1 MAFPYFQQASR
12 RRGKARMAPVH
23 VHAQT
28 RPARSS
34 AEKKHRR
41 SRGVALIIALVSITL
56 LTVVATEFAYNTRVD
71 LQLAANQRDEVR
83 AYYMARSGLS
93 LGRLLLR
100 FQRQVDQTPIP
111 NPASLLSGLMGGAL
125 GGGATGA
132 AGAAAFQPQSLNLQL
147 WKLARVDCHMLKGLV
162 KSDGAQSEDGRPVE
176 TEAVQVDPNF
186 QMDGEDGDNAGA
198 ATQMAA
204 QMQRRSFGGFEGCF
218 LATISD
224 EEEKLNVMR
233 LNTGGAESQ
242 ATAARMLDMFSDKRF
257 EFLWQQDDANKVR
270 STPRDTI
277 LALKDWSDEDQTQST
292 LNEKDPTNPFV
303 AGFADEGSAYSRYEP
318 RYEVKNAR
326 FDSLDELYRV
336 HGVNDRFMA
345 AFRDRLTVYPDIN
358 SKPNVNT
365 DDPIMLG
372 LAIMS
377 AADPNRPDPRLT
389 DPVFLN
395 ELISRIRA
403 ARMFNFF
410 GMSVADFVNVV
421 EQAGIAVNPLI
432 KGNVQQNRYLGDK
445 SKTFTIKS
453 VGEAGSVQKTL
464 TAVIRLDDGLGK
476 LVYYREE

>member
-12 RRGKARMAPVH
+12 RRGKAR
-23 VHAQT
+23 T
-28 RPARSS
+28 ARSQAAPRS
-34 AEKKHRR
+34 PAERRHRR

-56 LTVVATEFAYNTRVD
+56 LTVVATEFAYNSRVD

-93 LGRLLLR
+93 LGRLLPR
-100 FQRQVDQTPIP
+100 FQKQVDQTPIP
-111 NPASLLSGLMGGAL
+111 NPASILGGLMGGL
-125 GGGATGA
+125 GGGTGA
-132 AGAAAFQPQSLNLQL
+132 AGANTFQPQSLNLQL

-162 KSDGAQSEDGRPVE
+162 RSDGAEDASGRPVE
-176 TEAVQVDPNF
+176 TEPVAVDPKF
-186 QMDGEDGDNAGA
+186 QMDGEDGENAGA

-233 LNTGGAESQ
+233 LNTGGAEAQ
-242 ATAARMLDMFSDKRF
+242 ATAARMVDMFSDKRF
-257 EFLWQQDDANKVR
+257 EFLWQQDDANHVR
-270 STPRDTI
+270 ATPLDTVI
-277 LALKDWSDEDQTQST
+277 ALKDWADDDTTQST
-292 LNEKDPTNPFV
+292 LNPQDPTNPFV
-303 AGFADEGSAYSRYEP
+303 AGFADEGSPYSRYEP
-318 RYEVKNAR
+318 RYDVKNAR

-358 SKPNVNT
+358 SKPNINT

-377 AADPNRPDPRLT
+377 AADPNHPDPRLT

-395 ELISRIRA
+395 ELITRIRS

-410 GMSVADFVNVV
+410 GMSVADFLNVV

>member
-1 MAFPYFQQASR
+1 MALPYFQQAFR
-12 RRGKARMAPVH
+12 RRGKARGPVPAAAPLS
-23 VHAQT
+23 
-28 RPARSS
+28 PAAR
-34 AEKKHRR
+34 KHKR

-56 LTVVATEFAYNTRVD
+56 LTVVATEFAYNSRVD

-100 FQRQVDQTPIP
+100 FQKQVDATPIP

-125 GGGATGA
+125 GG
-132 AGAAAFQPQSLNLQL
+132 AGAGAGGANAFQPQSLNLQL

-162 KSDGAQSEDGRPVE
+162 KSDGAEGEDGRPVE
-176 TEAVQVDPNF
+176 TDPVQVDPNF
-186 QMDGEDGDNAGA
+186 QMEGEEGAEGGGA

-233 LNTGGAESQ
+233 LNTGGAEAQ
-242 ATAARMLDMFSDKRF
+242 ATAARMLDMFADKRF

-270 STPRDTI
+270 STPKDTVI
-277 LALKDWSDEDQTQST
+277 ALKDWSDEDAAQSN
-292 LNEKDPTNPFV
+292 LNERDPTNPFIT
-303 AGFADEGSAYSRYEP
+303 GFADEGSPYSRYEP
-318 RYEVKNAR
+318 RYDVKNAR

-410 GMSVADFVNVV
+410 GMSVADFVGVV

>member
-1 MAFPYFQQASR
+1 MALPYFQQASR
-12 RRGKARMAPVH
+12 RRGKARAPV
-23 VHAQT
+23 T
-28 RPARSS
+28 PGKRD
-34 AEKKHRR
+34 RR
-41 SRGVALIIALVSITL
+41 SRGVALIVAIVSIAL

-83 AYYMARSGLS
+83 AYYMARSGIS

-100 FQRQVDQTPIP
+100 FQKQVDQTPIP
-111 NPASLLSGLMGGAL
+111 NPASMLGALGAAL
-125 GGGATGA
+125 GGGGGQ
-132 AGAAAFQPQSLNLQL
+132 AGAQNFQPQSLNIQL

-162 KSDGAQSEDGRPVE
+162 KSDGAQDSDGKPVE
-176 TEAVQVDPNF
+176 TDPVAVDSNF
-186 QMDGEDGDNAGA
+186 RMDDGDDSEGA
-198 ATQMAA
+198 AAQMAA
-204 QMQRRSFGGFEGCF
+204 QVPRRSFGGFEGCF

-233 LNTGGAESQ
+233 LNTGGAEAQ
-242 ATAARMLDMFSDKRF
+242 ATAARMLDMFADKRF
-257 EFLWQQDDANKVR
+257 EFLWQQDDANRVR
-270 STPRDTI
+270 STPLDTVI
-277 LALKDWSDEDQTQST
+277 ALKDWSDEDATQST
-292 LNEKDPTNPFV
+292 LNPKDPTNPFV
-303 AGFADEGSAYSRYEP
+303 SGFADEGSPYSRYEP
-318 RYEVKNAR
+318 RYDVKNAR

-358 SKPNVNT
+358 SKPNINT

-395 ELISRIRA
+395 ELITRIRA
-403 ARMFNFF
+403 ARMFSFF
-410 GMSVADFVNVV
+410 GMSVTDFVNLV
-421 EQAGIAVNPLI
+421 EQSGVAVNPLI

>member
-12 RRGKARMAPVH
+12 RRGKARTAAPQ
-23 VHAQT
+23 A
-28 RPARSS
+28 PAPRRSP
-34 AEKKHRR
+34 AERKHRR

-56 LTVVATEFAYNTRVD
+56 LTVVATEFAYNSRVD

-100 FQRQVDQTPIP
+100 FQKQVDQTPIP
-111 NPASLLSGLMGGAL
+111 NPASILGAL
-125 GGGATGA
+125 GGLAGGGTPGAGGA
-132 AGAAAFQPQSLNLQL
+132 NAFQPQSLNLQL

-162 KSDGAQSEDGRPVE
+162 KSDGAQGEDGRPVE
-176 TEAVQVDPNF
+176 TEPTQVDPNF
-186 QMDGEDGDNAGA
+186 KFEGEDGENAGA

-242 ATAARMLDMFSDKRF
+242 ATAARMLDMFADKRF

-277 LALKDWSDEDQTQST
+277 LALKDWSDEDTTQST

-303 AGFADEGSAYSRYEP
+303 SGFADEGSPYSRYEP
-318 RYEVKNAR
+318 RYDVKNAR

-410 GMSVADFVNVV
+410 GMSVADFVGVV

>member
-1 MAFPYFQQASR
+1 MAPSFFRQVSR
-12 RRGKARMAPVH
+12 RRRQAPAPVPG
-23 VHAQT
+23 A
-28 RPARSS
+28 PATKAVRRD
-34 AEKKHRR
+34 KR
-41 SRGVALIIALVSITL
+41 SRGVALIIAIVSIAL
-56 LTVVATEFAYNTRVD
+56 LTVVATEFAYNSRVD

-83 AYYMARSGLS
+83 AYYMARSGLA
-93 LGRLLLR
+93 LGRLLMR
-100 FQRQVDQTPIP
+100 FQKQVDQTPIP
-111 NPASLLSGLMGGAL
+111 NPASILSQFMGGQPP
-125 GGGATGA
+125 A
-132 AGAAAFQPQSLNLQL
+132 AGGTAFQPQSLNIQL

-162 KSDGAQSEDGRPVE
+162 KSDGATVVDDSGGGTRSRLENDPVE
-176 TEAVQVDPNF
+176 VDPNF
-186 QMDGEDGDNAGA
+186 QMDDGEEGGA
-198 ATQMAA
+198 AMQMAS

-218 LATISD
+218 LATITD

-233 LNTGGAESQ
+233 LNTGGAEAQ
-242 ATAARMLDMFSDKRF
+242 ATAARMMDMLSDKRF
-257 EFLWQQDDANKVR
+257 EFLWQQDDANHVR
-270 STPRDTI
+270 STPQDAVI
-277 LALKDWSDEDQTQST
+277 ALKDWADEDATQSA
-292 LNEKDPTNPFV
+292 LNPKDPTNPFV

-326 FDSLDELYRV
+326 FDSLDELYRI

-358 SKPNVNT
+358 SKPNINT

-403 ARMFNFF
+403 ARMFSFF
-410 GMSVADFVNVV
+410 GMSVQDFVGVV
-421 EQAGIAVNPLI
+421 EQAGIAVNPAI
-432 KGNVQQNRYLGDK
+432 KGNVAQNRYLGDK

>member
-12 RRGKARMAPVH
+12 RRGKARTAVPQAPAPV
-23 VHAQT
+23 
-28 RPARSS
+28 RSPAER
-34 AEKKHRR
+34 KHRR

-100 FQRQVDQTPIP
+100 FQKQVDQTPIP
-111 NPASLLSGLMGGAL
+111 NPASLLGGLMGGL
-125 GGGATGA
+125 TGGGANGA
-132 AGAAAFQPQSLNLQL
+132 GGANAFQPQSLNLQL

-162 KSDGAQSEDGRPVE
+162 KSDGAEDASGRPIE
-176 TEAVQVDPNF
+176 TEPLQADSNF
-186 QMDGEDGDNAGA
+186 QMEGEDGENAGA

-233 LNTGGAESQ
+233 LNTGGAEAQ
-242 ATAARMLDMFSDKRF
+242 ATALRMADMFADKRF
-257 EFLWQQDDANKVR
+257 EFLWQQDDANHVR
-270 STPRDTI
+270 STPQDTVI
-277 LALKDWSDEDQTQST
+277 ALKDWSDEDTTQST
-292 LNEKDPTNPFV
+292 FNRNDPTNPFV
-303 AGFADEGSAYSRYEP
+303 SGFADEGSPYSRYEP

-336 HGVNDRFMA
+336 HGINDRFMA

-358 SKPNVNT
+358 SKPNINT

-410 GMSVADFVNVV
+410 GMSVSDFLGVV

>member
-12 RRGKARMAPVH
+12 RRGKARMAP
-23 VHAQT
+23 AQAL
-28 RPARSS
+28 PARSS
-34 AEKKHRR
+34 AQKKHRR

-56 LTVVATEFAYNTRVD
+56 LTVVATEFAYNSRVD

-111 NPASLLSGLMGGAL
+111 NPMKMLEQIMGPAA
-125 GGGATGA
+125 GGGA
-132 AGAAAFQPQSLNLQL
+132 AGANNFQPQSLNLQL

-162 KSDGAQSEDGRPVE
+162 KSDGAQGEDGRPVE
-176 TEAVQVDPNF
+176 TEAVQADPNF

-204 QMQRRSFGGFEGCF
+204 AMQRRSFGGFEGCF

-242 ATAARMLDMFSDKRF
+242 ATAARMLDMFADKRF
-257 EFLWQQDDANKVR
+257 EFLWQQDDANHVR

>member
-1 MAFPYFQQASR
+1 MALPYFQQAFR
-12 RRGKARMAPVH
+12 RRGKARAAVAPQ
-23 VHAQT
+23 APPS
-28 RPARSS
+28 PAAR
-34 AEKKHRR
+34 KHKR

-56 LTVVATEFAYNTRVD
+56 LTVVATEFAYNSRVD

-100 FQRQVDQTPIP
+100 FQKQVDQTPIP
-111 NPASLLSGLMGGAL
+111 NPASLLSALGGAL
-125 GGGATGA
+125 GG
-132 AGAAAFQPQSLNLQL
+132 AGAGAGGANAFQPQSLNIQL

-162 KSDGAQSEDGRPVE
+162 KSDGAEGQDGRPVE
-176 TEAVQVDPNF
+176 TEPVQVDSNF
-186 QMDGEDGDNAGA
+186 QMDGEEGENAGA

-233 LNTGGAESQ
+233 LNTGGAEAQ
-242 ATAARMLDMFSDKRF
+242 ATAARMMDMFSDKRF

-270 STPRDTI
+270 STPQDTVI
-277 LALKDWSDEDQTQST
+277 ALKDWSDEDTTQST
-292 LNEKDPTNPFV
+292 LNPKDPTNPFV
-303 AGFADEGSAYSRYEP
+303 AGFADEGSPYSRYEP
-318 RYEVKNAR
+318 RYDVKNAR

-410 GMSVADFVNVV
+410 GMSVSDFVGVV

>member
-1 MAFPYFQQASR
+1 MGFSYFQQASR
-12 RRGKARMAPVH
+12 RRAKAPGAVPPAPSP
-23 VHAQT
+23 
-28 RPARSS
+28 PAKAARRD
-34 AEKKHRR
+34 RR
-41 SRGVALIIALVSITL
+41 SRGVALIIAIVSIAL
-56 LTVVATEFAYNTRVD
+56 LTVVASEFAYNSRVD

-83 AYYMARSGLS
+83 AYYMARSGMS

-100 FQRQVDQTPIP
+100 FQKQVDQTPIP
-111 NPASLLSGLMGGAL
+111 NPMAMLSQLGLGGPQPGAGGAQ
-125 GGGATGA
+125 
-132 AGAAAFQPQSLNLQL
+132 AFQPQSLNIQL

-162 KSDGAQSEDGRPVE
+162 KSEGADGSEGAPVE
-176 TEAVQVDPNF
+176 TDPVEVDPAF
-186 QMDGEDGDNAGA
+186 QMDDGDGSPGA

-204 QMQRRSFGGFEGCF
+204 TMQRRSFGGFEGCF

-233 LNTGGAESQ
+233 LNTGGAEAQ
-242 ATAARMLDMFSDKRF
+242 ATAARMVDMFADKRF
-257 EFLWQQDDANKVR
+257 EFLWQQDDANRVR
-270 STPRDTI
+270 STPQDTVI
-277 LALKDWSDEDQTQST
+277 AMKDWADEDATQSA
-292 LNEKDPTNPFV
+292 LNLKDPTNPFQG
-303 AGFADEGSAYSRYEP
+303 GFADEGSAYSRYEP
-318 RYEVKNAR
+318 RYEVKNGR
-326 FDSLDELYRV
+326 FDSLDELYRL

-358 SKPNVNT
+358 SKPNINT

-403 ARMFNFF
+403 ARMFSFF
-410 GMSVADFVNVV
+410 GMSVADFVGVV

-432 KGNVQQNRYLGDK
+432 KGNVAQNRYLGDK

>member
-1 MAFPYFQQASR
+1 MALPYFQQAFR
-12 RRGKARMAPVH
+12 RRGKARAAVAP
-23 VHAQT
+23 AAPLS
-28 RPARSS
+28 PAAR
-34 AEKKHRR
+34 KHKR

-56 LTVVATEFAYNTRVD
+56 LTVVATEFAYNSRVD

-100 FQRQVDQTPIP
+100 FQKQVDQTPIP
-111 NPASLLSGLMGGAL
+111 NPASLLSALGGAL
-125 GGGATGA
+125 GG
-132 AGAAAFQPQSLNLQL
+132 AGAGAGGANAFQPQSLNIQL

-162 KSDGAQSEDGRPVE
+162 KSDGAQAEDGRPVE
-176 TEAVQVDPNF
+176 TEPVQVDSNF
-186 QMDGEDGDNAGA
+186 QMDGEEGENAGA

-233 LNTGGAESQ
+233 LNTGGAEAQ
-242 ATAARMLDMFSDKRF
+242 ATAARMMDMFSDKRF

-270 STPRDTI
+270 STPQDTVI
-277 LALKDWSDEDQTQST
+277 ALKDWSDEDSTQST
-292 LNEKDPTNPFV
+292 LNPKDPTNPFV
-303 AGFADEGSAYSRYEP
+303 AGFADEGSPYSRYEP
-318 RYEVKNAR
+318 RYDVKNAR

-410 GMSVADFVNVV
+410 GMSVSDFVGVV

>member
-1 MAFPYFQQASR
+1 MGFSYFQQAPR
-12 RRGKARMAPVH
+12 RRGKVPGPVPPAEGMPAKAAR
-23 VHAQT
+23 
-28 RPARSS
+28 
-34 AEKKHRR
+34 KDRR
-41 SRGVALIIALVSITL
+41 SRGVALIIAIVSIAL
-56 LTVVATEFAYNTRVD
+56 LTVVASEFAYNTRVD

-83 AYYMARSGLS
+83 AYYMARSGMS

-100 FQRQVDQTPIP
+100 FQKQVDQTPIP
-111 NPASLLSGLMGGAL
+111 NPMAMLSQLGMGGPQPGA
-125 GGGATGA
+125 GGTQ
-132 AGAAAFQPQSLNLQL
+132 AFQPQSLNIQL

-162 KSDGAQSEDGRPVE
+162 KSDGAEGAEGAPVE
-176 TEAVQVDPNF
+176 TDPVEVDPAF
-186 QMDGEDGDNAGA
+186 RMDDGDESAGA

-204 QMQRRSFGGFEGCF
+204 TMQRRSFGGFEGCF

-233 LNTGGAESQ
+233 LNTGGAEAQ
-242 ATAARMLDMFSDKRF
+242 ATAARMVDMFADKRF
-257 EFLWQQDDANKVR
+257 EFLWQQDDANRVR
-270 STPRDTI
+270 STPQDTVI
-277 LALKDWSDEDQTQST
+277 AMKDWADEDATQSA
-292 LNEKDPTNPFV
+292 LNPKDPTNPFQG
-303 AGFADEGSAYSRYEP
+303 GFADEGSAYSRYEP
-318 RYEVKNAR
+318 RYEVKNGR
-326 FDSLDELYRV
+326 FDSLDELYRL

-358 SKPNVNT
+358 SKPNINT

-403 ARMFNFF
+403 ARMFSFF
-410 GMSVADFVNVV
+410 GMSVADFLGVV

-432 KGNVQQNRYLGDK
+432 KGNVAQNRYLGDK

>member
-1 MAFPYFQQASR
+1 MAFPYFQQAFR
-12 RRGKARMAPVH
+12 RRGKARTAVPPAAPPSP
-23 VHAQT
+23 AQ
-28 RPARSS
+28 R
-34 AEKKHRR
+34 KHRR

-100 FQRQVDQTPIP
+100 FQKQVDATPIP
-111 NPASLLSGLMGGAL
+111 NPASLLSSLTGMM
-125 GGGATGA
+125 GGGAPGA
-132 AGAAAFQPQSLNLQL
+132 GGAGGAAAFQPQSLNIQL

-162 KSDGAQSEDGRPVE
+162 KSDGAEGEDGRPVE
-176 TEAVQVDPNF
+176 TDPVQVDPNF
-186 QMDGEDGDNAGA
+186 QMEGEEGAEGGGA

-224 EEEKLNVMR
+224 EEEKLNVTR
-233 LNTGGAESQ
+233 LNATGGAEMQ

-257 EFLWQQDDANKVR
+257 EFLWQQDDANHVR
-270 STPRDTI
+270 STPLDTVI
-277 LALKDWSDEDQTQST
+277 ALKDWADEDTTQST
-292 LNEKDPTNPFV
+292 LNVRDTNTPFV
-303 AGFADEGSAYSRYEP
+303 NGFADEGSPYSRYEP
-318 RYEVKNAR
+318 RYDVKNAR

-345 AFRDRLTVYPDIN
+345 AFRDRLTVYPNVN
-358 SKPNVNT
+358 SKPNINT

-403 ARMFNFF
+403 ARMFSFF
-410 GMSVADFVNVV
+410 GMSVADFLGVV

>member
-1 MAFPYFQQASR
+1 MPFPYFQQASR
-12 RRGKARMAPVH
+12 RRGGARTSLAQAPG
-23 VHAQT
+23 AASPG
-28 RPARSS
+28 RRRD
-34 AEKKHRR
+34 KR
-41 SRGVALIIALVSITL
+41 SRGVALIIALVSIAL
-56 LTVVATEFAYNTRVD
+56 LTVVATEFAYNSRVD

-83 AYYMARSGLS
+83 AYYMARSGIA

-100 FQRQVDQTPIP
+100 FQKQVDQTPIP
-111 NPASLLSGLMGGAL
+111 NPASILSALGAMGG
-125 GGGATGA
+125 GGQGQ
-132 AGAAAFQPQSLNLQL
+132 AGAQAFQPQSLNIQL

-162 KSDGAQSEDGRPVE
+162 KSDSAQGVDGRPAE
-176 TEAVQVDPNF
+176 TDPVQVDPKF
-186 QMDGEDGDNAGA
+186 KMDDGDESPGA
-198 ATQMAA
+198 ATQVAA

-233 LNTGGAESQ
+233 LNTGGAEAQ

-257 EFLWQQDDANKVR
+257 EFLWQQDDANHVR
-270 STPRDTI
+270 STPQDTVI
-277 LALKDWSDEDQTQST
+277 ALKDWADEDTTQSSF
-292 LNEKDPTNPFV
+292 NPKDPTNPFV
-303 AGFADEGSAYSRYEP
+303 SGFADEGSPYSRYQP

-358 SKPNVNT
+358 SKPNINT

-410 GMSVADFVNVV
+410 GMSVSDFVGVV

>member
-1 MAFPYFQQASR
+1 MALPYFQQAFR
-12 RRGKARMAPVH
+12 RRGKARAAVAP
-23 VHAQT
+23 AAPLS
-28 RPARSS
+28 PAAR
-34 AEKKHRR
+34 KHKR

-56 LTVVATEFAYNTRVD
+56 LTVVATEFAYNSRVD

-100 FQRQVDQTPIP
+100 FQKQVDQTPIP
-111 NPASLLSGLMGGAL
+111 NPASLLGALGGAL
-125 GGGATGA
+125 GG
-132 AGAAAFQPQSLNLQL
+132 AGAGAGGANAFQPQSLNLQL

-162 KSDGAQSEDGRPVE
+162 KSDGAEGQDGRPAE
-176 TEAVQVDPNF
+176 TEPVQVDPNF
-186 QMDGEDGDNAGA
+186 QMDGEDGENAGA

-204 QMQRRSFGGFEGCF
+204 QLPRRSFGGFEGCF

-233 LNTGGAESQ
+233 LNTGGAEAQ
-242 ATAARMLDMFSDKRF
+242 ATAARMLDMFADKRF

-277 LALKDWSDEDQTQST
+277 LALKDWSDEDSTQST

-303 AGFADEGSAYSRYEP
+303 AGFADEGSPYSRYEP
-318 RYEVKNAR
+318 RYDVKNAR

-410 GMSVADFVNVV
+410 GMSVADFVGVV

>member
-12 RRGKARMAPVH
+12 RRGKARTAVPQALAP
-23 VHAQT
+23 
-28 RPARSS
+28 RRSPAER
-34 AEKKHRR
+34 KHRR

-56 LTVVATEFAYNTRVD
+56 LTVVATEFAYNSRVD

-83 AYYMARSGLS
+83 AYYMARSGIS

-100 FQRQVDQTPIP
+100 FQKQVDQTPIP

-125 GGGATGA
+125 GGGAPGGTGA
-132 AGAAAFQPQSLNLQL
+132 NAFQPQSLNLQL

-162 KSDGAQSEDGRPVE
+162 KSDGAQGEDGRPVE
-176 TEAVQVDPNF
+176 TEPVQVDSNF
-186 QMDGEDGDNAGA
+186 QMEGEDGEGAGA
-198 ATQMAA
+198 PMAA
-204 QMQRRSFGGFEGCF
+204 QMPRRSFGGFEGCF

-233 LNTGGAESQ
+233 LNTGGAEAQ
-242 ATAARMLDMFSDKRF
+242 ATALRMADMFADKRF
-257 EFLWQQDDANKVR
+257 EFLWQQDDANHVR
-270 STPRDTI
+270 STPQDAVI
-277 LALKDWSDEDQTQST
+277 ALKDWSDEDTTQST
-292 LNEKDPTNPFV
+292 FNRNDPTNPFV
-303 AGFADEGSAYSRYEP
+303 AGFADEGSPYSRYEP
-318 RYEVKNAR
+318 RYDVKNAR

-358 SKPNVNT
+358 SKPNINT

-410 GMSVADFVNVV
+410 GMSVADFLGVV

>member
-1 MAFPYFQQASR
+1 MALPYFQQAFR
-12 RRGKARMAPVH
+12 RRGKARAAVPPQAPLS
-23 VHAQT
+23 
-28 RPARSS
+28 PAAR
-34 AEKKHRR
+34 KHKR

-56 LTVVATEFAYNTRVD
+56 LTVVATEFAYNSRVD

-100 FQRQVDQTPIP
+100 FQKQVDATPIP
-111 NPASLLSGLMGGAL
+111 NPASLLSSLGGMLGGA
-125 GGGATGA
+125 GAGGAG
-132 AGAAAFQPQSLNLQL
+132 GAAAFQPQSLNIQL

-162 KSDGAQSEDGRPVE
+162 KSDGAEGQDGRPVE
-176 TEAVQVDPNF
+176 TEPVQVDSKF
-186 QMDGEDGDNAGA
+186 QMEGEEGAEGGGA

-233 LNTGGAESQ
+233 LNTGGAEAQ
-242 ATAARMLDMFSDKRF
+242 ATAARMMDMFSDKRF

-270 STPRDTI
+270 STPQDTVI
-277 LALKDWSDEDQTQST
+277 ALKDWSDEDTTQST
-292 LNEKDPTNPFV
+292 LNPKDPTNPFV
-303 AGFADEGSAYSRYEP
+303 AGFADEGSPYSRYEP
-318 RYEVKNAR
+318 RYDVKNAR

-410 GMSVADFVNVV
+410 GMSVSDFVGVV

>member
-12 RRGKARMAPVH
+12 RRGKARTAVPRAPER
-23 VHAQT
+23 Q
-28 RPARSS
+28 RSPAER
-34 AEKKHRR
+34 KHRR

-56 LTVVATEFAYNTRVD
+56 LTVVATEFAYNSRVD

-83 AYYMARSGLS
+83 AYYMARSGIS

-100 FQRQVDQTPIP
+100 FQKQVDQTPIP

-125 GGGATGA
+125 GGGTAGG
-132 AGAAAFQPQSLNLQL
+132 AGANAFQPQSLNLQL

-162 KSDGAQSEDGRPVE
+162 KSDGAEGEDGRPVE
-176 TEAVQVDPNF
+176 TEPVQVDSNF
-186 QMDGEDGDNAGA
+186 QMEGEDGESA

-204 QMQRRSFGGFEGCF
+204 QVQRRSFGGFEGCF

-233 LNTGGAESQ
+233 LNTGGAEAQ
-242 ATAARMLDMFSDKRF
+242 ATALRMADMFADKRF
-257 EFLWQQDDANKVR
+257 EFLWQQDDANHVR
-270 STPRDTI
+270 STPQDTVI
-277 LALKDWSDEDQTQST
+277 ALKDWSDEDTTQST
-292 LNEKDPTNPFV
+292 FNRNDPTNPFV
-303 AGFADEGSAYSRYEP
+303 SGFADEGSPYSRYEP
-318 RYEVKNAR
+318 RYDVKNAR

-358 SKPNVNT
+358 SKPNINT

-410 GMSVADFVNVV
+410 GMSVADFLGVV